1 MPELPEVETIRR
13 SLLPRL
19 EGKVITG
26 AELRLPRLLKIPGPD
41 DFISL
46 LPGKE
51 IMDLSRR
58 GKYLL
63 FHLSADY
70 RLIFHLRMTGR
81 LLYFPANTSTDK
93 HTHLILQL
101 NNGHQLCF
109 HDMRTFGMIYLM
121 PKGEL
126 DQLRG
131 LSTLGPEPLGPQFTP
146 TYLTQALT
154 GRRAS
159 IKAILLNQ
167 RVLAGLGNIYV
178 DESLFRAGI
187 YPGREAGSLGD
198 AEILN
203 LYGAIRAVLREG
215 IQHRGTSFRDY
226 VDAEGKTGDFQEYL
240 AVYGRSQQPCL
251 GCGTPLEKIRLAGRS
266 TVYCPLCQPA

>member
-126 DQLRG
+126 TSWGFPPLTR
-131 LSTLGPEPLGPQFTP
+131 TLAAPIYPHILA
-146 TYLTQALT
+146 QALT

-167 RVLAGLGNIYV
+167 RVLADWVISMWMK
-178 DESLFRAGI
+178 SLFRAGI
-187 YPGREAGSLGD
+187 YPGREA
-198 AEILN
+198 
-203 LYGAIRAVLREG
+203 VL
-215 IQHRGTSFRDY
+215 
-226 VDAEGKTGDFQEYL
+226 
-240 AVYGRSQQPCL
+240 
-251 GCGTPLEKIRLAGRS
+251 
-266 TVYCPLCQPA
+266 